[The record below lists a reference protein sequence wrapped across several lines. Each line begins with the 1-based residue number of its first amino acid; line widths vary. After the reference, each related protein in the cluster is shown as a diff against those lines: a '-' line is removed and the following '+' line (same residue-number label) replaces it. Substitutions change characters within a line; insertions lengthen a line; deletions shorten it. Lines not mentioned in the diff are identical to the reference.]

1 MLYNAILHMYI
12 LLNMY
17 IYDKVLK
24 LFVIM
29 LLF

>member
-12 LLNMY
+12 LLHMY

-24 LFVIM
+24 FFDIM